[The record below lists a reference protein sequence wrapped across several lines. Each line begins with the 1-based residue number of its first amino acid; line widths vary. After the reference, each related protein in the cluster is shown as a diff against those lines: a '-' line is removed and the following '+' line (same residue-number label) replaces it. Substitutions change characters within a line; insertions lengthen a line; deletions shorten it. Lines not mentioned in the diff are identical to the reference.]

1 MAIHNQIQFAE
12 LGELFLDPLN
22 PRLGRSNTNPE
33 QSQDGVLELMRD
45 WTLDE
50 LAVSFLESG
59 YWPQEAM
66 ICVRE
71 ELYGKESLVV
81 VEGNR
86 RLAAIRYLKRAFDG
100 EPLSRKW
107 KLLIDGATRPD
118 ELFSRIP
125 YILADERG
133 DVDAFLG
140 FRHVTGIKEWKP
152 AEKAEYIA
160 KLIDQRGMSYE
171 EVMRAI
177 GSKTEPVRRNY
188 IAFRVLRQLEQLEEE
203 DISLQHVEERFSVLY
218 LSLREPG
225 VQDFLGVNVRASP
238 EEAQH
243 PVPDVKIRIGNLANF
258 VRWLFGTDKQ
268 DPLFTDSRNVGK
280 FGKILESEVAVDYLK
295 STDHP
300 SFDLAIQKAGA
311 EESEIIELVKS
322 ATDSIELAL
331 GRAHLYRGSADL
343 KKAVARLGSGAI
355 ELLRR
360 FPEIHK
366 ELIKDDCKK

>member
-1 MAIHNQIQFAE
+1 MAIHNIIQFAE
-12 LGELFLDPLN
+12 LGELFLDPMN

-33 QSQDGVLELMRD
+33 ESQERVLELMRD

-66 ICVRE
+66 ICVHE
-71 ELYGKESLVV
+71 ELYGQKSLVV
-81 VEGNR
+81 IEGNR
-86 RLAAIRYLKRAFDG
+86 RLAAIKYLKKAFDG

-107 KLLIDGATRPD
+107 GSLIEGSACPDDLFTRV
-118 ELFSRIP
+118 P

-160 KLIDQRGMSYE
+160 KLIDERGMSYE

-188 IAFRVLRQLEQLEEE
+188 IAFRVLRQLEELEEE
-203 DISLQHVEERFSVLY
+203 DILLQHVEERFSVLY

-225 VQDFLGVNVRASP
+225 IQEFLGVDVRARP
-238 EEAQH
+238 EDAQH
-243 PVPDVKIRIGNLANF
+243 PVPDGKIENLTDF

-268 DPLFTDSRNVGK
+268 DPLFTDSRNVTK
-280 FGKILESEVAVDYLK
+280 FGKVLESEVAVAYLK
-295 STDHP
+295 STDRP

-311 EESEIIELVKS
+311 EESEILELVKA
-322 ATDSIELAL
+322 ATDNIELAL
-331 GRAHLYRGSADL
+331 GRAHLYRASADL
-343 KKAVARLGSGAI
+343 QKAVDRLGLGAI
-355 ELLRR
+355 ELLRK
-360 FPEIHK
+360 FPELYR
-366 ELIKDDCKK
+366 ELIKDDCGK